1 MSSPT
6 ARHGALASAAGEK
19 RSGRQALDDYL
30 GFWRYSRR
38 AIALVWSTH
47 RGLTISLGLLTLAA
61 GLMPAGVAYLGK
73 LIVDAVVAAL
83 EANRAGATPDYAR
96 VFSLVAFEG
105 VLVAALS
112 GVQRGINFCQ
122 SLLRVLLSQ
131 RVHFL
136 ILDKALTLSLAQFED
151 SELYDKLNR
160 ARQEA
165 SVRPLS
171 LVNRTFALAQNGV
184 SLASYAGLLLAF
196 SPWAVAIL
204 VAAGL
209 PAFIA
214 ETRFSGE
221 RFRAFQWRSPD
232 RRMLGYLEIVLAR
245 EDHVK
250 EVKLFDLGA
259 RLLARYREIFRR
271 IYADEKRLTIRR
283 DGWGFVLGLV
293 ASAAFYG
300 AYAWIA
306 VATIQGAISLGDMT
320 MYLLLFRQGQ
330 SAVAAML
337 SAIGGMYEDNLYL
350 SNLYDYLEQPGAGAY
365 GSATTGLDPAA
376 GIELEDVSF
385 AYPGATIP
393 ALRDVTLRVRP
404 GQSVALVGSNGSG
417 KTTLVKLLAGLYAP
431 TSGTVRYQGRDL
443 REWDPVA
450 LRQRIGVIFQDFNRY
465 QLTVGENIGAGD
477 VAAFDDRE
485 RWAEAAAKGQAT
497 EFIGQLPA
505 AFETQLGRWFNNG
518 QELSGGQWQR
528 VALARA
534 FMRTRAEI
542 LVLDEPTAAMDAET
556 EAQIFE
562 HFRSLTHDRIAILIS
577 HRFSTVRYADQIVVL
592 DEGRIVEHGTHEEL
606 MALEG
611 RYANLFNLQA
621 RAYR

>member
-1 MSSPT
+1 MSSLPG
-6 ARHGALASAAGEK
+6 RHAPLGRAGAER

-38 AIALVWSTH
+38 AITLVWSTH
-47 RGLTISLGLLTLAA
+47 RALTIGLGVLTIAA
-61 GLMPAGVAYLGK
+61 GLMPAGIAYIGK
-73 LIVDAVVAAL
+73 LIVDAVVVAID
-83 EANRAGATPDYAR
+83 ANRSGAGADYAR
-96 VFSLVAFEG
+96 VLELVALEG
-105 VLVAALS
+105 IVVAALA
-112 GVQRGINFCQ
+112 GAQRGIGFCQ

-131 RVHFL
+131 RVNLL
-136 ILDKALTLSLAQFED
+136 ILDKALTLTLAQFED

-165 SVRPLS
+165 SIRPLS
-171 LVNRTFALAQNGV
+171 LVNRTFSLAQNAV
-184 SLASYAGLLLAF
+184 SLASYAGLLFSF

-221 RFRAFQWRSPD
+221 RFRAFQWRSQD
-232 RRMLGYLEIVLAR
+232 RRMLGYLEIVIAR
-245 EDHVK
+245 EDHAK

-259 RLLARYREIFRR
+259 RLLARFREIFRR
-271 IYADEKRLTIRR
+271 IYDEERRLTIRR

-306 VATIQGAISLGDMT
+306 LATIDGAISLGDMT

-350 SNLYDYLEQPGAGAY
+350 SNLYDYLEQPSAGAD
-365 GSATTGLDPAA
+365 GTATVGIDTRA
-376 GIELEDVSF
+376 GIEFDNVSF
-385 AYPGATIP
+385 EYPGATTP
-393 ALRDVTLRVRP
+393 ALLDVTLHVRP

-417 KTTLVKLLAGLYAP
+417 KTTLVKLLAGLYTP
-431 TSGTVRYQGRDL
+431 TRGSVRYQGRDL
-443 REWDPVA
+443 KDWDPVA

-477 VAAFDDRE
+477 VAAFEDRE
-485 RWAEAAAKGQAT
+485 RWSQAAGKGQAAD
-497 EFIGQLPA
+497 FIGQLPNA
-505 AFETQLGRWFNNG
+505 YETQLGRWFFSG

-528 VALARA
+528 IALARA
-534 FMRTRAEI
+534 FMRTSAEI

-562 HFRSLTHDRIAILIS
+562 HFRSLTHDRIAVLIS
-577 HRFSTVRYADQIVVL
+577 HRFSTVRYADHIVVL
-592 DEGRIVEHGTHEEL
+592 DEGRIVEQGTHDEL
-606 MALEG
+606 IARQG
-611 RYANLFNLQA
+611 RYAHLFNLQA

>member
-1 MSSPT
+1 LS
-6 ARHGALASAAGEK
+6 
-19 RSGRQALDDYL
+19 
-30 GFWRYSRR
+30 FWRYSRR
-38 AIALVWSTH
+38 AITLVWSTH
-47 RGLTISLGLLTLAA
+47 QKLTIALGLLTIAA
-61 GLMPAGVAYLGK
+61 GLMPAAVAYIGK
-73 LIVDAVVAAL
+73 LIVDAVVVAID
-83 EANRAGATPDYAR
+83 ANRAGTAPDYAH
-96 VFSLVAFEG
+96 VLELVALEG
-105 VLVAALS
+105 VLVAAMS
-112 GVQRGINFCQ
+112 GAQRGIGFCQ

-131 RVHFL
+131 RVNLL
-136 ILDKALTLSLAQFED
+136 ILDKALTLTLAQFED

-171 LVNRTFALAQNGV
+171 LVNRTFALAQNLV
-184 SLASYAGLLLAF
+184 SLASYAGLLFAF

-221 RFRAFQWRSPD
+221 RFRAFQWRSQD
-232 RRMLGYLEIVLAR
+232 RRMLGYLEIVIAR
-245 EDHVK
+245 EDHAK

-259 RLLARYREIFRR
+259 RLLARFREIFHR
-271 IYADEKRLTIRR
+271 IYAEERRLTIRST
-283 DGWGFVLGLV
+283 GWGFVLGLV

-306 VATIQGAISLGDMT
+306 LATIEGTISLGDMT

-330 SAVAAML
+330 AAVAAML

-350 SNLYDYLEQPGAGAY
+350 SNLYDYLEQPSAGAH
-365 GSATTGLDPAA
+365 GTATAGLDLSA
-376 GIELEDVSF
+376 GIEFDDVTF
-385 AYPGATIP
+385 AYPGATNA
-393 ALRDVTLRVRP
+393 ALRDVTLHVRP

-417 KTTLVKLLAGLYAP
+417 KTTLVKLLAGLYTP
-431 TSGTVRYQGRDL
+431 TRGSVRYQGRDL
-443 REWDPVA
+443 RDWDPVA

-465 QLTVGENIGAGD
+465 QLKVGENIGAGD
-477 VAAFDDRE
+477 VAAFEDHE
-485 RWAEAAAKGQAT
+485 RWAEAAAKGQAAD
-497 EFIGQLPA
+497 FIAQLPQA
-505 AFETQLGRWFNNG
+505 YESQLGRWFFNG

-528 VALARA
+528 IALARA
-534 FMRTRAEI
+534 FMRTSAEI

-592 DEGRIVEHGTHEEL
+592 DEGRVVEHGTHEEL
-606 MALEG
+606 IALDG
-611 RYANLFNLQA
+611 RYAKLFNLQA